1 MASGNQQ
8 PLKSVRQ
15 MLARERELGELPSP
29 ICPGLTARLGRDL
42 LFSPSAKNMGN
53 KEQSDRSKRFHGFS
67 PEWQRREANSVQD
80 G

>member
-42 LFSPSAKNMGN
+42 LFL
-53 KEQSDRSKRFHGFS
+53 EIILVLIVILIH
-67 PEWQRREANSVQD
+67 QRE
-80 G
+80 

>member
-29 ICPGLTARLGRDL
+29 ICPGLTARLDRDL
-42 LFSPSAKNMGN
+42 LFLGIILVLVVILI
-53 KEQSDRSKRFHGFS
+53 H
-67 PEWQRREANSVQD
+67 QR